1 MSRWRRSPAGCSE
14 VREGDAGGVLRVGDD
29 GGKRRP
35 ARPPRCQET
44 RSAPPPYDGGG
55 VTHPYAAKSILSLSI
70 ADTPRL
76 GHVKL

>member
-1 MSRWRRSPAGCSE
+1 MPAESSASETMAAREDRRGLPD
-14 VREGDAGGVLRVGDD
+14 V
-29 GGKRRP
+29 KK
-35 ARPPRCQET
+35 QEPT
-44 RSAPPPYDGGG
+44 PPPYGDGG